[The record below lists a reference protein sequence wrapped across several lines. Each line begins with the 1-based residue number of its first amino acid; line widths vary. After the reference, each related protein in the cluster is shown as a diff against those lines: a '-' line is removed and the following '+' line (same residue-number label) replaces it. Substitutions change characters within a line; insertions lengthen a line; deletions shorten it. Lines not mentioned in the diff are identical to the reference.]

1 MAIII
6 SWGTTLE
13 DMCLLYFLFEL
24 QTLAENGKLGKV
36 IHLNS
41 STPFHIVLPKSVTL
55 KKLIQLTYNR
65 KLVTMS

>member
-55 KKLIQLTYNR
+55 KN
-65 KLVTMS
+65 